1 MVILAEL
8 EVAQWR
14 HNETLSAGVESCN
27 MWKIVENMLK
37 LSCLQMFHYAVFD
50 TTRRML
56 IRDVIHIQHLSYD
69 VKGLRVQVKIPPKVK
84 WNVCIIFFS

>member
-1 MVILAEL
+1 M
-8 EVAQWR
+8 
-14 HNETLSAGVESCN
+14 
-27 MWKIVENMLK
+27 ENMLK

-84 WNVCIIFFS
+84 